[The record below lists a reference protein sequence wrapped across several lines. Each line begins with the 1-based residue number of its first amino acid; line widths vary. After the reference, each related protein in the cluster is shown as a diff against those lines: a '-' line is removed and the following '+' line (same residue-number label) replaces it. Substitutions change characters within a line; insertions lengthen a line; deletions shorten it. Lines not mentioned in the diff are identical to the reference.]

1 MNKETHH
8 AAPATA
14 QLRCER
20 IVTMASCGRW
30 AATARGRVQS
40 MPRDNQH
47 STLVKYHFREH
58 VDVASI
64 TSGIDRAGRRWMGSP
79 PEGKTSLHCGIS
91 LQQPSSTAAGSTL
104 TWRPSLWV

>member
-14 QLRCER
+14 QLQR
-20 IVTMASCGRW
+20 IVVAMASCGRW

-58 VDVASI
+58 VDMASI
-64 TSGIDRAGRRWMGSP
+64 TSDMTEQEGAGRDPLLR
-79 PEGKTSLHCGIS
+79 
-91 LQQPSSTAAGSTL
+91 AR
-104 TWRPSLWV
+104 RPSTVVSAFINRRAPPPGAR